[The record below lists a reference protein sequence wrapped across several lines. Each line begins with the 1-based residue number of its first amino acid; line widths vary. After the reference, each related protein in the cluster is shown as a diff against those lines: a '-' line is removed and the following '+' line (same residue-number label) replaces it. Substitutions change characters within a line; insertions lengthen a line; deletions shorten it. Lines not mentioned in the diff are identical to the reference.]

1 MFLEIVSPEATLFS
15 GDVSSV
21 TLPGSEGEFQI
32 LENHAAIVSTLTKG
46 FVRIE
51 GANLNFDE
59 VHRDKFQK
67 EGAKYLLDINSGT
80 IEMKDNKI
88 VVLAD

>member
-32 LENHAAIVSTLTKG
+32 LENHASIVSTLTKG

-51 GANLNFDE
+51 GVNLNFDE
-59 VHRDKFQK
+59 LHRDKFQK

>member
-32 LENHAAIVSTLTKG
+32 LENHAAIVSTLIKG
-46 FVRIE
+46 YVRIE
-51 GANLNFDE
+51 GANLSFDE
-59 VHRDKFQK
+59 LHQDKFQK
-67 EGAKYLLDINSGT
+67 DGSKYLLDINSGT
-80 IEMKDNKI
+80 IEMKDNRI